1 MSVVRLFLAF
11 LMIGAVS
18 FGGGYGMIPLIRE
31 TVLDNGWLTE
41 SAFVSLI
48 AVSES
53 TPGPLAVNMAT
64 YIGSRVGGFAGAL
77 AATLGVVLP
86 SFCIITA
93 IAALSGRLARYPLIG
108 NTANAF
114 LSGVRPC
121 VVGMILSTA
130 IGMFLTTFF
139 GFGGIG
145 DRIVP
150 DFRALLVFVMLAG
163 VDAACRRIGKRTPSP
178 IVLICLSA
186 LLGIFVF

>member
-1 MSVVRLFLAF
+1 MSVVRLFFAF

-93 IAALSGRLARYPLIG
+93 IAALSGRLAR
-108 NTANAF
+108 
-114 LSGVRPC
+114 
-121 VVGMILSTA
+121 
-130 IGMFLTTFF
+130 
-139 GFGGIG
+139 
-145 DRIVP
+145 
-150 DFRALLVFVMLAG
+150 
-163 VDAACRRIGKRTPSP
+163 
-178 IVLICLSA
+178 
-186 LLGIFVF
+186 

>member
-1 MSVVRLFLAF
+1 MSVVQLFFTF
-11 LMIGAVS
+11 LLIGAVS

-31 TVLDNGWLTE
+31 TVLGNGWLTE
-41 SAFVSLI
+41 NAFVSLI

-64 YIGSRVGGFAGAL
+64 YIGSKVGGFAEAL

-130 IGMFLTTFF
+130 VGMFLTTFF
-139 GFGGIG
+139 SFGGVG

-150 DFRALLVFVMLAG
+150 EYRALLVFVLLAG

>member
-1 MSVVRLFLAF
+1 MSVVRLFFAF

-41 SAFVSLI
+41 SAFFSLI

-93 IAALSGRLARYPLIG
+93 IAALFGRLARYPLIG

-150 DFRALLVFVMLAG
+150 DFRALLVFVLLAG
-163 VDAACRRIGKRTPSP
+163 VDLACRRIGKRTPSP

-186 LLGIFVF
+186 LFGIFVF

>member
-1 MSVVRLFLAF
+1 MSIIRLFLAF
-11 LMIGAVS
+11 FVIGAVS

-41 SAFVSLI
+41 SAFSSLV

-64 YIGSRVGGFAGAL
+64 YIGSTVGGFAGAL
-77 AATLGVVLP
+77 AASLGVVLP
-86 SFCIITA
+86 STCIIMA
-93 IAALSGRLARYPLIG
+93 IAALSAKLARYPLLG

-121 VVGMILSTA
+121 VVGMVFSTA
-130 IGMFLTTFF
+130 VGMFLSTCM

-145 DRIVP
+145 ERIVP
-150 DFRALLVFVMLAG
+150 DFRALLIFVLLIG
-163 VDAACRRIGKRTPSP
+163 VDGVCRRSRKRTLSP
-178 IVLICLSA
+178 IVLIAISA
-186 LLGIFVF
+186 LLGICIY